1 MNAGWLRAAGAGRQ
15 CAPGA
20 PSGVVGRPLR
30 FTVRSHHLRSAL
42 ALALVPVGCLAS
54 GQEPDPTQQ
63 TEQAELSIARS
74 LDIDYRKCATVVL
87 SDQIRELS
95 KADTAYVSIMGEDPD
110 KATLTSLRKVHPRT
124 KRGSQLPEHQEDV
137 RHSHTWFFYFGDLR
151 ATSEGEYMARTGFH
165 CGSLCAA
172 ATEYRLKKDGDTC
185 SVVFTRILWQS

>member
-1 MNAGWLRAAGAGRQ
+1 
-15 CAPGA
+15 
-20 PSGVVGRPLR
+20 
-30 FTVRSHHLRSAL
+30 LRSAL
-42 ALALVPVGCLAS
+42 ALALVSVGCLAS
-54 GQEPDPTQQ
+54 GPETDLTQQ

-110 KATLTSLRKVHPRT
+110 RAALTSLRRVHPHT

-151 ATSEGEYMARTGFH
+151 AVSSGEYVARTGFH
-165 CGSLCAA
+165 CGTLCAA
-172 ATEYRLKKDGDTC
+172 ATEYHLKRDGESC
-185 SVVFTRILWQS
+185 SIISSKLLWQS